1 MSAGRWA
8 LAIAISVSFAT
19 TGCSSV
25 SCRSDLADGGCLIT
39 VECGGSCP
47 SGAKLLSEE
56 PAPDGGRCILVDES
70 CT

>member
-1 MSAGRWA
+1 MAMLIPVSLCASA
-8 LAIAISVSFAT
+8 
-19 TGCSSV
+19 CSSV
-25 SCRSDLADGGCLIT
+25 SCRTDLADGGCVIT

-56 PAPDGGRCILVDES
+56 PAPDGGSCILVDES

>member
-1 MSAGRWA
+1 MSAGGPGRA
-8 LAIAISVSFAT
+8 MLISVSLLAA
-19 TGCSSV
+19 GCSSV

-56 PAPDGGRCILVDES
+56 PAPDGGGCTLVDES